1 MGPSRKPEPTHS
13 KSEPSKE
20 NTEDGILQPQKKAKR
35 LQAEVPLP
43 MDKRSVAVR
52 EKTIERT
59 KEAQKRFAEW
69 EKRQIEKEQKKQDE
83 PKADEL
89 DRVSQEEQMME
100 AAMTEQAN
108 IQSLMLLQQIEL
120 TLTLIHI

>member
-1 MGPSRKPEPTHS
+1 MSREWLRSRESVLCVSIRYVWLICVFFFSSRRRHTRCREVSWARRCVQETGRKR
-13 KSEPSKE
+13 KK
-20 NTEDGILQPQKKAKR
+20 IRFPQQRRAKR
-35 LQAEVPLP
+35 
-43 MDKRSVAVR
+43 
-52 EKTIERT
+52 
-59 KEAQKRFAEW
+59 